1 VTIRLA
7 APFSETINEYDVSQ
21 VQMLYPFVRKTREPV
36 WIVNLTHSKNKDNS
50 IVVNVYESI
59 GMIRDKGAKPP
70 I

>member
-1 VTIRLA
+1 M
-7 APFSETINEYDVSQ
+7 SYDVSQ
-21 VQMLYPFVRKTREPV
+21 VQMLYPFVRETREPL